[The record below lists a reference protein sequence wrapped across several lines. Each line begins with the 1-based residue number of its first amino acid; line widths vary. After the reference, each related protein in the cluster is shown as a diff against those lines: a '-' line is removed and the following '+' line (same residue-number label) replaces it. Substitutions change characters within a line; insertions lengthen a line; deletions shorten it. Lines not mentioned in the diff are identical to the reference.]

1 MTSEKR
7 PLSSV
12 NCYNLS
18 VNVNENASPF
28 FVLVDVSFDW
38 HLHTMRVPVSS
49 SRGGHTRS
57 SSLFWVQKYI
67 VEKWRETRA
76 NFIIPLT
83 GRLVVLKLGTSTVQR
98 CSRSFLFT
106 LEQNHFI
113 GSILTQ
119 TLKVGVTGHGCNH
132 VDWLGLSGEIIQ
144 TTTKCNHKTQPS
156 TTATSFLEWVQSK
169 QIPDVPIM

>member
-1 MTSEKR
+1 MWMKM
-7 PLSSV
+7 
-12 NCYNLS
+12 
-18 VNVNENASPF
+18 
-28 FVLVDVSFDW
+28 
-38 HLHTMRVPVSS
+38 HLR
-49 SRGGHTRS
+49 
-57 SSLFWVQKYI
+57 SLFWSMSALTGTYI
-67 VEKWRETRA
+67 PCGYQCRVPGVVILEVRLCFECKSISSKNDVRLVTRA

-83 GRLVVLKLGTSTVQR
+83 GRPVVLKLGTSTVQR

-144 TTTKCNHKTQPS
+144 TTTKCNHKTQSS

>member
-28 FVLVDVSFDW
+28 FVLVDVSFD
-38 HLHTMRVPVSS
+38 LHTMRVPVSS

-144 TTTKCNHKTQPS
+144 TTTKCNHKCNHPQQPLP
-156 TTATSFLEWVQSK
+156 FLNGCKANRSQ
-169 QIPDVPIM
+169 MFR

>member
-12 NCYNLS
+12 TCYNLS

-38 HLHTMRVPVSS
+38 HLHTMQVPVSS

-67 VEKWRETRA
+67 VEKYC
-76 NFIIPLT
+76 NVIIPLT

-98 CSRSFLFT
+98 CSKSFLFT
-106 LEQNHFI
+106 LGQNHFI

-144 TTTKCNHKTQPS
+144 TTTKCNHKTQSS